1 MGDTSDWLTLQIK
14 WFVVSLFLFVWQR
27 LVDSDTA
34 TKVVFLFY
42 IIDKY
47 RFLNFS
53 LWIDWLL
60 VYVPLHNIVFKVKG
74 RGIKASTDHVLV
86 LWKTYLHPNHEN

>member
-34 TKVVFLFY
+34 TKVVFLLY

-74 RGIKASTDHVLV
+74 RGIKASL
-86 LWKTYLHPNHEN
+86 

>member
-34 TKVVFLFY
+34 TKVVFLLY

-47 RFLNFS
+47 RILNFS
-53 LWIDWLL
+53 LWIHWLF

-74 RGIKASTDHVLV
+74 RGIKASL
-86 LWKTYLHPNHEN
+86 

>member
-34 TKVVFLFY
+34 TKVVFLLY

-47 RFLNFS
+47 RILNFS

-74 RGIKASTDHVLV
+74 RGIKASL
-86 LWKTYLHPNHEN
+86 

>member
-34 TKVVFLFY
+34 TKVVFLLY
-42 IIDKY
+42 IDKY

-74 RGIKASTDHVLV
+74 RGIKASL
-86 LWKTYLHPNHEN
+86 

>member
-34 TKVVFLFY
+34 TKVVFLLY

-60 VYVPLHNIVFKVKG
+60 VYVPLHNIVFQVKG
-74 RGIKASTDHVLV
+74 RGIKASL
-86 LWKTYLHPNHEN
+86 